1 MLFKALHGSSQRLDR
16 PGIVFPTK
24 DAPEFPVHESARSK
38 ARHHERPECKGPGTR
53 VKCFQINFCQQ
64 RPRHRKTLGKL
75 SRCRAACAI
84 RSTSGS
90 HLDPY
95 RLNKAFEW
103 NAMLLFW
110 FNDRWGVSCHKKHK
124 RTQKCNG
131 ETSTSYVILESL
143 RQDWRSRRITYPV
156 RRWSPGF
163 SRPL

>member
-1 MLFKALHGSSQRLDR
+1 MAVHSGWTVPELSFQRKTHRSSLFTSLQEARLGTTNAQSVRVLERGSS
-16 PGIVFPTK
+16 VFK
-24 DAPEFPVHESARSK
+24 S
-38 ARHHERPECKGPGTR
+38 
-53 VKCFQINFCQQ
+53 NFCQQ

-124 RTQKCNG
+124 RTQKMQWRNINELCDSRIPSAG
-131 ETSTSYVILESL
+131 LAITKDHLPGAPLESRL
-143 RQDWRSRRITYPV
+143 
-156 RRWSPGF
+156 
-163 SRPL
+163 

>member
-124 RTQKCNG
+124 RTQKMQWRNINELCDSRIPSAG
-131 ETSTSYVILESL
+131 LAITKDHLPGAPLESRL
-143 RQDWRSRRITYPV
+143 
-156 RRWSPGF
+156 
-163 SRPL
+163 